1 MQLLNVLRYISRFGF
16 ILVPLTLLL
25 SGCGGGGG
33 SNTSPN
39 PNPNAPIA
47 EWRIPG
53 SAVGAP
59 WGIALDSGN
68 NVYVAELF
76 GNKIDKFSSTGTLIT
91 QWGSGGAGNSQF
103 NRPKYIDLDG
113 SGNVYVADNMNHR
126 VQKFSSSGAY
136 LAQWGSYG
144 ITGNGFFN
152 GPTGIAVD
160 IAGTAVYVVD
170 SNNSRIQKFYLD
182 GVYIAQWGSLGTGN
196 GQFQFDDLVNGLQG
210 PEGDIAI
217 DSTGAVYVVDN
228 WNHRVQKFSSSGTY
242 ITQWGSAG
250 SGNGQFLYP
259 SGIAI
264 GSSDSV
270 YVVDNS
276 TRNNATGNV
285 ARIEKFDSSGH
296 FISQWNLSGM
306 GAGACGGGLSTSAID
321 VSTDSTG
328 ALYVTQG
335 ECIDKY
341 APH

>member
-1 MQLLNVLRYISRFGF
+1 MKKNIVWTIIGLM
-16 ILVPLTLLL
+16 ILVGLVA
-25 SGCGGGGG
+25 CGGGG
-33 SNTSPN
+33 SNTSTN
-39 PNPNAPIA
+39 PHAPIA
-47 EWRIPG
+47 EWRITG
-53 SAVGAP
+53 TLNAP

-76 GNKIDKFSSTGTLIT
+76 GSRVDKYSSTGTSIT
-91 QWGSGGAGNSQF
+91 QWGSSGAGNSQF

-126 VQKFSSSGAY
+126 IQKFSSSGAY
-136 LAQWGSYG
+136 ITQWGSYG
-144 ITGNGFFN
+144 TGNGQFN

-160 IAGTAVYVVD
+160 ISGSAVYVAD
-170 SNNSRIQKFYLD
+170 SNNSRIQKFDLS
-182 GVYIAQWGSLGTGN
+182 GGYITQWGSVGTGN

-210 PEGDIAI
+210 PEGSIAV

-228 WNHRVQKFSSSGTY
+228 LNHRVQKFTSTGTY
-242 ITQWGSAG
+242 ITQWGSTG

-264 GSSDSV
+264 DNTGSV

-276 TRNNATGNV
+276 TPANATGNV
-285 ARIEKFDSSGH
+285 ARIEKFDSSGN
-296 FISQWNLSGM
+296 FISQLNLSWM
-306 GAGACGGGLSTSAID
+306 GTGSCGGGLSAID

-341 APH
+341 AP

>member
-1 MQLLNVLRYISRFGF
+1 MKKNIMRAIIGLM
-16 ILVPLTLLL
+16 ILVGLVA
-25 SGCGGGGG
+25 CGGGGG

-39 PNPNAPIA
+39 PDAPIA
-47 EWRIPG
+47 EWRITG
-53 SAVGAP
+53 TMNAP
-59 WGIALDSGN
+59 WGIALDIGN

-76 GNKIDKFSSTGTLIT
+76 GNRVDKYSSTGTSIA
-91 QWGSGGAGNSQF
+91 QWGSGGNGNSQF
-103 NRPKYIDLDG
+103 NHPKYIDLDG

-136 LAQWGSYG
+136 ITQWGS
-144 ITGNGFFN
+144 N
-152 GPTGIAVD
+152 
-160 IAGTAVYVVD
+160 
-170 SNNSRIQKFYLD
+170 
-182 GVYIAQWGSLGTGN
+182 GTGN

-210 PEGDIAI
+210 PEGGIAV

-228 WNHRVQKFSSSGTY
+228 WNHRVQKFTSTGTY

-264 GSSDSV
+264 DNMGSV

-276 TRNNATGNV
+276 TKNNATGNV
-285 ARIEKFDSSGH
+285 ARIEKFDSSGN
-296 FISQWNLSGM
+296 FISRLNLSWM
-306 GAGACGGGLSTSAID
+306 GTALYGGGLGAID

-341 APH
+341 APF